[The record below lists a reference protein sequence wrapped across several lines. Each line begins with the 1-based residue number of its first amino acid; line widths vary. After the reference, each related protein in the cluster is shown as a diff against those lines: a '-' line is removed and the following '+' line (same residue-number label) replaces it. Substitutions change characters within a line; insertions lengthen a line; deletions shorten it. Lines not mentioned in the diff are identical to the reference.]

1 MLDYLDVDLRNFI
14 NQYVTSFLAWDLIV
28 FFHKNPSADGAADE
42 LAGRLGRRPE
52 DIEQAAQELVGKA
65 VLTCDDAVFT
75 YAPSDGTRLLV
86 DRFVQAINTREK
98 RLLILTEVLKRR

>member
-1 MLDYLDVDLRNFI
+1 MLDYLDADLRNFI

-28 FFHKNPSADGAADE
+28 FFHKNPGANGPADE
-42 LAGRLGRRPE
+42 LAGQLGRRAE
-52 DIEQAAQELVGKA
+52 DIEQAARELVGKA
-65 VLTCDDAVFT
+65 VLACDDSIFM
-75 YAPSDGTRLLV
+75 YAPSNDTRLLV